1 MGIPC
6 PVHSSI
12 QTCRHSKSSTMAPKM
27 KLTYFGVRARGEISR
42 LVLAHSKTDYEF
54 EARTFENWAELKPK
68 IPGGSLPV
76 LEIDGKMFGQG
87 IAIQTYLADIGG
99 LMGDSAM
106 DRFKINEIS
115 LVREDMLVPETQHFL
130 CGDEKEKAEKEK
142 NLKEAHYPKYCKIL
156 EDLIAGDFAVGKKL
170 SLADIVIFEG
180 TTTLSQNQPDILK
193 KYPKIN
199 KIRATVA
206 ATPGIKEYL
215 AKRPVTPM

>member
-1 MGIPC
+1 MGG
-6 PVHSSI
+6 
-12 QTCRHSKSSTMAPKM
+12 KM

-54 EARTFENWAELKPK
+54 EERTFQDWAELKPK

-76 LEIDGKMFGQG
+76 LEIDVKMFGQG

-130 CGDEKEKAEKEK
+130 CGDDKE
-142 NLKEAHYPKYCKIL
+142 
-156 EDLIAGDFAVGKKL
+156 KL

-199 KIRATVA
+199 KIRA
-206 ATPGIKEYL
+206 
-215 AKRPVTPM
+215 

>member
-1 MGIPC
+1 MGIPR

-42 LVLAHSKTDYEF
+42 LVLAHSKTDYEMVQLGF
-54 EARTFENWAELKPK
+54 EDWPALKPK
-68 IPGGSLPV
+68 IPGGSLPC
-76 LEIDGKMFGQG
+76 LEIDGKQFGQG
-87 IAIQTYLADIGG
+87 IAIQTYLADVGG
-99 LMGDSAM
+99 LMGDNAM
-106 DRFKINEIS
+106 DRLKINEIS

-130 CGDEKEKAEKEK
+130 CGDEAEKKKKEETLKAE
-142 NLKEAHYPKYCKIL
+142 HYPKYCKIL

-180 TTTLSQNQPDILK
+180 TTTLSQNHPDILK

-199 KIRATVA
+199 AIRKKVSETA
-206 ATPGIKEYL
+206 GIKEYL
-215 AKRPVTPM
+215 AKRPQTPM